1 MGSWN
6 DGLNMTIWD
15 WDYECYGLH
24 RDQYVPFWC
33 GVMLLT
39 TVVCIWKGHIDVKG
53 MIKSFQSICTGISA
67 AAGTEAPGAALKVS
81 LLEAGSSEDG
91 LRLPHRSLPI
101 DSSAMT
107 RLCEELG
114 LSGGL
119 QTASLAVLIIAL
131 RRRSYADPSIMVLK
145 SNGGRQL
152 TKRQLDVEMA
162 LPQMSFKSLLLA
174 VDNSLA
180 AASEMH
186 SGVSS
191 TDPEL
196 TFAWEQPVSTEASWS
211 LRHTSPG
218 QLVVKG
224 TSQED
229 EQAFRLLFEY
239 CAVSF
244 ERDVWEVPVV
254 SDGDL
259 EKVNGWGAAVKEF
272 DEFRNP
278 ESKRLLSVTSLV
290 NSRMKDRD
298 ADAVVGDGFRL
309 SYGDLLERADIVS
322 VSVLSAIG
330 ENGTVHVAPRVV
342 LYMSRG
348 EAIAPALLGLLQ
360 AGCVAI
366 PVDIHWPLDRARGVV
381 VDSGAVLALTEQ
393 ASHQAWTAFGL
404 TSPKAILVDGS
415 LFAKSTLAHSKPP
428 ELDQD
433 DPAIVLFTSGSTG
446 KPKGIV
452 LSHGYL
458 TALVAGVGE
467 VKRMTS
473 TTKTL
478 SYHSPTWMPFLDY
491 LFGPLLFGGC
501 CLYMPDDG
509 THVVKPTDLKAFAER
524 QGATCVGG
532 VPVVMELLLQDGFP
546 STLKDVGIGGAP
558 VPAELCLSVLAALP
572 AGGSVYTGYSGTE
585 QGDVTAIPMREPAI
599 ITRWA
604 AGRLMGAGR
613 PHSGQQVSV
622 LDEGFRPVG
631 PGAVGELTVA
641 GPGLASGYLD
651 MPEKTAEAFLPSLQ
665 ALGGGRACRSGDL
678 GMWSLDGNLKVV
690 GRRDSMVKVRGA
702 RIELGEVENCVGAHP
717 AVKACVVSV
726 FNDQLVAYVVPA
738 VPADLREHC
747 KKKLVPYM
755 VPHLFEGLEEM
766 PRLANGKVNKKALP
780 APVVRADGAETV
792 MELDSLGQMRKFTRR
807 AASEDRVL
815 DNVRA
820 ILIGVVIQSHATPL
834 VGTAATM
841 LDVFF
846 MPLGTSW
853 GPWQVLFLN
862 VTRGGGWSSLAF
874 LSGFDDTRSMRP
886 YGLTYRE
893 PFFLVL
899 WLILDF
905 NWTLWYLPA
914 FVMMRVAFCGAHH
927 LGIEKAHIAI
937 LSQIWLFV
945 PAFVDFYVGWVPSPG
960 AVPLD
965 VPAECPS
972 GCLCPWQ
979 DFPDAQTFA
988 QYTMGWWVSGPDVA
1002 RNSMIGHALI
1012 FIPCYWIGFYSGGP
1026 IFKILTKVADETR
1039 WSRKAFIGLSVLV
1052 LYYLMFSLGQ
1062 PLVQGFDDMC
1072 VSYWDNGS
1080 FRWQQVLRNV
1090 GYYALNLSMSLTYVV
1105 FIAALVPV
1113 HLKFMAKNCF
1123 SALICS
1129 AFTPCLLN
1137 LPVQALMWRQILP
1150 EVISPGFEIVWSFAV
1165 AFLYELV
1172 TGAIFSV
1179 ILPLI
1184 AKSIMGLKH
1193 FVVGK

>member
-1 MGSWN
+1 
-6 DGLNMTIWD
+6 
-15 WDYECYGLH
+15 
-24 RDQYVPFWC
+24 
-33 GVMLLT
+33 MLS
-39 TVVCIWKGHIDVKG
+39 D
-53 MIKSFQSICTGISA
+53 
-67 AAGTEAPGAALKVS
+67 
-81 LLEAGSSEDG
+81 
-91 LRLPHRSLPI
+91 
-101 DSSAMT
+101 
-107 RLCEELG
+107 
-114 LSGGL
+114 
-119 QTASLAVLIIAL
+119 AS
-131 RRRSYADPSIMVLK
+131 
-145 SNGGRQL
+145 
-152 TKRQLDVEMA
+152 T
-162 LPQMSFKSLLLA
+162 
-174 VDNSLA
+174 
-180 AASEMH
+180 
-186 SGVSS
+186 

-196 TFAWEQPVSTEASWS
+196 TFAWEQSASTQASWS
-211 LRHTSPG
+211 LRHSSPG

-224 TSQED
+224 TSLED
-229 EQAFRLLFEY
+229 EQAFRLIFES
-239 CAVSF
+239 CAASVDS
-244 ERDVWEVPVV
+244 DVWQVPVV
-254 SDGDL
+254 SDGEL
-259 EKVNGWGAAVKEF
+259 EKVKVWGAAVKDF
-272 DEFRNP
+272 GEFRNP
-278 ESKRLLSVTSLV
+278 ESKRLLSVPSLV
-290 NSRMKDRD
+290 ASRMKNRA
-298 ADAVVGDGFRL
+298 ADAVAGDGFRL
-309 SYGDLLERADIVS
+309 SYGDLFERASVVS
-322 VSVLSAIG
+322 SAVLSAIDTKG
-330 ENGTVHVAPRVV
+330 VHSPPRGV
-342 LYMSRG
+342 LYMRRG
-348 EAIAPALLGLLQ
+348 EAIAPALFGLLQ

-366 PVDIHWPLDRARGVV
+366 PVDVHWPQDRARGVIE
-381 VDSGAVLALTEQ
+381 DCGAVLALTEP

-404 TSPKAILVDGS
+404 TSPKTILVDGA
-415 LFAKSTLAHSKPP
+415 LFAKSSLPHSKLP

-467 VKRMTS
+467 VKRMTH

-524 QGATCVGG
+524 HGATCAGG

-546 STLKDVGIGGAP
+546 SALKDVGIGGAP

-585 QGDVTAIPMREPAI
+585 QGDVTSIPMRDPAI

-604 AGRLMGAGR
+604 TGRLMGAGR
-613 PHSGQQVSV
+613 PHSGQQIAV
-622 LDEGFRPVG
+622 LDEGFQRVG

-651 MPEKTAEAFLPSLQ
+651 MPEQTEAAFPASIP

-702 RIELGEVENCVGAHP
+702 RIELGEVENCIAAHP
-717 AVKACVVSV
+717 AVQACVVSV

-738 VPADLREHC
+738 VPANLREHC
-747 KKKLVPYM
+747 KNKLVAYM

-807 AASEDRVL
+807 HASEDRVL

-820 ILIGVVIQSHATPL
+820 ILIGIVIQSHATPL
-834 VGTAATM
+834 IGTTAM
-841 LDVFF
+841 IDVFF
-846 MPLGTSW
+846 KPLGTSW
-853 GPWQVLFLN
+853 GPWQTLFLN
-862 VTRGGGWSSLAF
+862 ITRGGGWSSLAF

-893 PFFLVL
+893 PLFLVL

-914 FVMMRVAFCGAHH
+914 FVIMRAVFCGAHH
-927 LGIEKAHIAI
+927 LGFEKTHIAI
-937 LSQIWLFV
+937 LSQLWLVV
-945 PAFVDFYVGWVPSPG
+945 PAFVDFYVGWVPKPG
-960 AVPLD
+960 TVFLD

-972 GCLCPWQ
+972 GCICPWQ
-979 DFPDAQTFA
+979 DLGPNAQTMA
-988 QYTMGWWVSGPDVA
+988 EYTMGWWVSGPYAVK
-1002 RNSMIGHALI
+1002 NSMIGHALI

-1026 IFKILTKVADETR
+1026 IFKVLTKVADETR
-1039 WSRKAFIGLSVLV
+1039 WSRKALIGLSVFI
-1052 LYYLMFSLGQ
+1052 LYYLMFALGQ
-1062 PLVQGFDDMC
+1062 PLVDGFNDKC
-1072 VSYWDNGS
+1072 TSYWDSGS
-1080 FRWQQVLRNV
+1080 FRWQQVLWNV
-1090 GYYALNLSMSLTYVV
+1090 GYYALNLSMSLTYVI
-1105 FIAALVPV
+1105 FIAALVPI
-1113 HLKFMAKNCF
+1113 HLKFLAKNCF

-1137 LPVQALMWRQILP
+1137 LSVQALMLRQILP
-1150 EVISPGFEIVWSFAV
+1150 EVISPGVEILWTFGV
-1165 AFLYELV
+1165 AFLYELT
-1172 TGAIFSV
+1172 TGALFSV

-1184 AKSIMGLKH
+1184 AKGIMSLRS
-1193 FVVGK
+1193 FIFGK